1 MAGWTGVPVATLL
14 LIDDSDS
21 QRETVRNALASVNTF
36 SRVLEA
42 RDGIEGLS
50 LLMREPVDVVL
61 CDIAM
66 PKLEGDKLLR
76 MKQASPGGAHIPF
89 VFLTATADAERRA
102 RLLSEGAADAIAKP
116 FHPGELVARLQLH
129 LKVKRLQDELMLKN
143 TALAQLSSVDAVT
156 GLRARRFV
164 DEVLNVEFLRARR
177 YRTPL
182 ALVMADLDHFKRIN
196 DERGHPAGDH
206 VLREVGNLLQR
217 LLRRTDVAS
226 RYGGEEFLLLHP
238 QSDAAGALQMAERIR
253 AAVEAAKFDPAGAPL
268 KVTMSLGVAEY
279 DRHMSSP
286 KDLVAAAD
294 RALYEAK
301 RGGRNQVRKDR
312 GQS

>member
-1 MAGWTGVPVATLL
+1 VATLL

-21 QRETVRNALASVNTF
+21 QRETVRSALAAANVF
-36 SRVLEA
+36 SRVIEA

-66 PKLEGDKLLR
+66 PKLDGDKLLR
-76 MKQASPGGAHIPF
+76 MRQASPGGSHIPF
-89 VFLTATADAERRA
+89 VFLTGAADAERRA
-102 RLLSEGAADAIAKP
+102 RLLADGASDAISKP
-116 FHPGELVARLQLH
+116 FHPAELVARLQLH
-129 LKVKRLQDELMLKN
+129 LKVKRLQDELMMKN
-143 TALAQLSSVDAVT
+143 DALAKLSSVDALT

-164 DEVLNVEFLRARR
+164 DEMLNVEFLRARR

-182 ALVMADLDHFKRIN
+182 SLVMADIDHFKNIN
-196 DERGHPAGDH
+196 DEHGHPAGDA
-206 VLREVGNLLQR
+206 VLREFGGLLQR

-226 RYGGEEFLLLHP
+226 RYGGEEFLFLHP
-238 QSDAAGALQMAERIR
+238 QSSQAGALQMAERIR
-253 AAVEAAKFDPAGAPL
+253 EAVAAARFETPKGPL
-268 KVTMSLGVAEY
+268 RVTVSLGVASY
-279 DRHMSSP
+279 TRHMSAP

-301 RGGRNQVRKDR
+301 RGGRNCVRVDKA
-312 GQS
+312 SL